1 MMFTLLFFFFFFFE
15 ADVGNYHYG
24 QGHPMKPHRMHMAHS
39 LVINY
44 GLYKH
49 MDVCKPP
56 RASTNDMTKFHS
68 DDYIKFLRH
77 ISPDN
82 VAEYSKQA
90 QRCMNP
96 FHLSASPFV
105 SPTHPPIH
113 LFLPVNVGEDCPVFD
128 GLYEFCQISAG
139 GSIGSSLLPTYISRT
154 HAHSPDLSFL
164 LSSFFFFLFLFLFLP
179 AAGATKLNRGS
190 ADIVINWAGGLHHAK
205 KCEASGF
212 CYVNDIV
219 LGILELLK
227 SATIFL
233 LAALLQL
240 TSFVFFLGI
249 TSESSTLTLTSTTG
263 MGLRR
268 PSILRIG

>member
-113 LFLPVNVGEDCPVFD
+113 LFLPVNVGEDCPVFE

-139 GSIGSSLLPTYISRT
+139 GSIGLPFSSPFSHLPISHLFSSLFSLSSLFSS
-154 HAHSPDLSFL
+154 SPPLSSLSLSFSLSFL
-164 LSSFFFFLFLFLFLP
+164 SLFFFFFFACSWCHQAEPGERRHRCQLGRWSPSCQEVRGLWFLLCQRHCPRHPRAPQVSPTTL
-179 AAGATKLNRGS
+179 
-190 ADIVINWAGGLHHAK
+190 I
-205 KCEASGF
+205 
-212 CYVNDIV
+212 
-219 LGILELLK
+219 
-227 SATIFL
+227 L
-233 LAALLQL
+233 LAA
-240 TSFVFFLGI
+240 FF
-249 TSESSTLTLTSTTG
+249 
-263 MGLRR
+263 
-268 PSILRIG
+268 